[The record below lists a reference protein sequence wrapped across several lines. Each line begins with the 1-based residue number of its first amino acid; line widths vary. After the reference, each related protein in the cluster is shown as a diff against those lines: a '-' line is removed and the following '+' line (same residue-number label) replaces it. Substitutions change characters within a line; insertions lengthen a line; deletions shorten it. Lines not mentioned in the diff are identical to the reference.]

1 MGIQTVQLGFTRPLS
16 LFWVVLA
23 GIIITS
29 GCRNDG
35 SEPEPAPS
43 AQPPTIESEP
53 RPSKQGPESAL
64 APPKERAT
72 EDTSAVAEGSKGEAI
87 QTARNP
93 LPLSL
98 YIADRLDWLDRR
110 VDFRVT
116 AVAGEYY
123 NCHYKGRKSSVY
135 HVRLRGDGAAYLDG
149 YVPRDK
155 AGEKL
160 WIALKKKKTLLMT
173 VTVVMRSETVSTICT
188 TQVDVIDHR
197 IGWDDHGPTLA
208 DSGALERRIQ
218 NARDRV
224 PANNRPTIASFKKV
238 RAKYV
243 DSTLSF
249 RVRAWLDR
257 YYQCRY
263 RDAERT
269 HYVISMTG
277 DGYVGLRAYIPRNEQ
292 GRALAHLLATDEGRR
307 LTVTVTIPQGR
318 FDELCS
324 DHVEIVAWQKGWK
337 PGRLQK

>member
-1 MGIQTVQLGFTRPLS
+1 MRIQTVQLGFTRPRN
-16 LFWVVLA
+16 LFLVVMA
-23 GIIITS
+23 GIVITS
-29 GCRNDG
+29 GCRKDELE
-35 SEPEPAPS
+35 STPAPS
-43 AQPPTIESEP
+43 PQARSVESG
-53 RPSKQGPESAL
+53 SKPARTRPESAVAL
-64 APPKERAT
+64 PIEWAT
-72 EDTSAVAEGSKGEAI
+72 EDTSAVAKGRKRVDI
-87 QTARNP
+87 QAARNS

-110 VDFRVT
+110 VGLRVT
-116 AVAGEYY
+116 AVPGEYY

-135 HVRLRGDGAAYLDG
+135 HVRLRGDGSAYLDG

-160 WIALKKKKTLLMT
+160 WIALKKKKTLPMT
-173 VTVVMRSETVSTICT
+173 VTVVMRTETVSTICS

-208 DSGALERRIQ
+208 AEGALKRRIQ

-224 PANNRPTIASFKKV
+224 PVNNRPTIASFKKV
-238 RAKYV
+238 RAKYI

-249 RVRAWLDR
+249 RVRARLDR

-269 HYVISMTG
+269 HYAISLTG
-277 DGYVGLRAYIPRNEQ
+277 DDYVGLRAYIPRNEQ
-292 GRALAHLLATDEGRR
+292 GSALAHLLATDEGRR

-324 DHVEIVAWQKGWK
+324 DQVEIVAWQKGWK